1 MPPSPIQRPERRTRP
16 CRWSRGH
23 GRARLQSCGGDS
35 TMRPSFG
42 QWAGKDWGSG
52 MAANWGLRSKS
63 VLALLL
69 ACVLALIPALL
80 LGWQAMEDI
89 RQHFGEA
96 YVRNFTLLHRE
107 RIVAP
112 VARAGTGAAPG

>member
-1 MPPSPIQRPERRTRP
+1 
-16 CRWSRGH
+16 
-23 GRARLQSCGGDS
+23 
-35 TMRPSFG
+35 
-42 QWAGKDWGSG
+42 

-69 ACVLALIPALL
+69 ACVLALIPSIL
-80 LGWQAMEDI
+80 LGWRAMEDI

-107 RIVAP
+107 RILAP
-112 VARAGTGAAPG
+112 VARELALA